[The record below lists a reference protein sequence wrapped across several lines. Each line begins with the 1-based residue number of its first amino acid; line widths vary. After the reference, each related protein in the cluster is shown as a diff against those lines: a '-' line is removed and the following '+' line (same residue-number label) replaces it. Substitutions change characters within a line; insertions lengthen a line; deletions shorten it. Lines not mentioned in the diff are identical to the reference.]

1 MMKLLAF
8 LIQTGSHVA
17 GWRRPEAWDNPLCD
31 FEYFRHLAQTA
42 ERGKFDGLFLADAQG
57 YPRVPGREAFSRTE
71 SPRLEP
77 ISLLSALSVATKR
90 IGLIGTAS
98 TTYNEPYSLARR
110 FSTLDH
116 LSAGRAGW
124 NIVTSTTE
132 SEAHNFGFERHMGH
146 AERYRRAAEFVDV
159 VTGLWDTWED
169 GAVLADK
176 VSGRYIDPNKLHAL
190 NHRGAHFRVA
200 GPLNTPRSP
209 QGHPVLVQAGASE
222 DGRAF
227 AARYAEVIFTSH
239 PAMASAMVFYQDM
252 KALAAAAGRDPRS
265 LVILAA
271 ITPIIG
277 ATEDAALALQD
288 DLDDLVDPALA
299 LSKLQWMLGDFDLSG
314 YRLDGPLPDIPA
326 TDTSHSNR
334 ESIVAMAARENLT
347 IRQLA
352 RRVSAGR
359 SSRTIVGSAVQVADE
374 LEDWYRRGAADG
386 FIISPPFFPD
396 GLSQFVDGVVPI
408 LQQRGLFRRDY
419 EGDTLRQH
427 LDLAR
432 PPNRFELDPSLAGE
446 PECW

>member
-1 MMKLLAF
+1 MIRLLAF

-17 GWRRPEAWDNPLCD
+17 GWRHPEAWDNPLCD
-31 FEYFRHLAQTA
+31 FEYFRHLAETA
-42 ERGKFDGLFLADAQG
+42 ERGKFDAVFLADAQG

-77 ISLLSALSVATKR
+77 ISLLSALSVATSR

-159 VTGLWDTWED
+159 VRGLWDSWED

-176 VSGRYIDPNKLHAL
+176 ASGRYIDPDKLHAL
-190 NHRGAHFRVA
+190 NHDGAHFRVA

-209 QGHPVLVQAGASE
+209 QGHPVLVQAGASD

-227 AARYAEVIFTSH
+227 AARHAEVIFTSH
-239 PAMASAMVFYQDM
+239 PAMESATAFYQEM
-252 KALAAAAGRDPRS
+252 KALAAEGGRDPRS
-265 LVILAA
+265 LVILTA

-277 ATEDAALALQD
+277 ANEAEALALQD
-288 DLDDLVDPALA
+288 DLDDLVDPVLS
-299 LSKLQWMLGDFDLSG
+299 LSKLQWMLGDFDLSD
-314 YRLDGPLPDIPA
+314 YPLDGPLPDIPP
-326 TDTSHSNR
+326 TDASHANR
-334 ESIVAMAARENLT
+334 ASVVEMAARENLT

-352 RRVSAGR
+352 RRISAGR
-359 SSRTIVGSAVQVADE
+359 SSRTIVGTGVQVADE
-374 LEDWYRRGAADG
+374 LEGWYRRGAADG
-386 FIISPPFFPD
+386 FIISPPYFPG
-396 GLSQFVDGVVPI
+396 GLSQFVDRVVPI
-408 LQQRGLFRRDY
+408 LQARGLFRQDY
-419 EGDTLRQH
+419 QGGTLREH
-427 LDLAR
+427 LGLAR